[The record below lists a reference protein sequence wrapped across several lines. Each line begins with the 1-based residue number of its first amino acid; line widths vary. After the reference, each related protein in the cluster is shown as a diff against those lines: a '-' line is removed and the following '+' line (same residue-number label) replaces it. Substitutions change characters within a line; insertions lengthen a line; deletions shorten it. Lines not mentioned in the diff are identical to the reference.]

1 LGSFDPSASV
11 RCGRIAAWL
20 RRPDQDVTERRAL
33 QEQLFQAQKLQS
45 IGRLAG
51 GVAHDFNNLLTA
63 ILGNAELAMLDLDSD
78 HAARPSIEEITKAAE
93 RAARLTRQLLSFARR
108 QMIEPVPL
116 DLSAVVEDSLEM
128 LRRLLGEDIQ
138 ISAVLND
145 HLGIVEADPAR
156 SSRCW

>member
-1 LGSFDPSASV
+1 
-11 RCGRIAAWL
+11 
-20 RRPDQDVTERRAL
+20 
-33 QEQLFQAQKLQS
+33 
-45 IGRLAG
+45 
-51 GVAHDFNNLLTA
+51 
-63 ILGNAELAMLDLDSD
+63 
-78 HAARPSIEEITKAAE
+78 
-93 RAARLTRQLLSFARR
+93 
-108 QMIEPVPL
+108 MIEPVPL